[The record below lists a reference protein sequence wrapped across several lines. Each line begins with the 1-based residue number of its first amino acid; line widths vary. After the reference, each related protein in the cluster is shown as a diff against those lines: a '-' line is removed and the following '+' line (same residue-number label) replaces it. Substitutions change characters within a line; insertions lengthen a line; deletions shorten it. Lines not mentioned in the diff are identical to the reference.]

1 MARGTFLD
9 EGSIVGG
16 YVSVVGVLLQHVDFQ
31 LNFLLFILSESERE
45 ERPVSVEL
53 THSHCLGDGEQ
64 VITSTNGSKQTSLVN
79 CLLVRLL
86 QQDGKSALRQ
96 SDM

>member
-9 EGSIVGG
+9 EGSVVGG

-31 LNFLLFILSESERE
+31 LNFLLFILSEGERE
-45 ERPVSVEL
+45 KRPISVEL
-53 THSHCLGDGEQ
+53 THSHCLGDGEE
-64 VITSTNGSKQTSLVN
+64 VITSTNGPKQTILVN
-79 CLLVRLL
+79 FLLFRLL
-86 QQDGKSALRQ
+86 QLNRKSAPRQ